1 MSEKQETVHVVQ
13 RERLSLRGAIDG
25 KQAVKVYDDR
35 EDAREYAK
43 RMNQRSRKFQYT
55 VDSCKK
61 G

>member
-13 RERLSLRGAIDG
+13 RERLGLFGDG
-25 KQAVKVYDDR
+25 KRAVKVYDDR
-35 EDAREYAK
+35 EDAREYAE
-43 RMNQRSRKFQYT
+43 RMNRRSRKFQYT